1 MRVGGPALAD
11 RGGRRLDT
19 GERFRAASAGWAANI
34 CPMWRAAGVRSGMSS
49 EPMNEPG
56 QAQLLLIRR
65 YARAMR
71 ELQSEAVKARTSRI
85 VARDARRPGAPEP
98 LIEAAKSLA
107 GDSRP
112 PTAPV

>member
-1 MRVGGPALAD
+1 MRVGGAALVD
-11 RGGRRLDT
+11 RGGRPPDT
-19 GERFRAASAGWAANI
+19 GERFRAVSAGRPHNI
-34 CPMWRAAGVRSGMSS
+34 CPMWRAADVWSGMSS

-71 ELQSEAVKARTSRI
+71 ELQSEAVKARRPRAG
-85 VARDARRPGAPEP
+85 ARDGRGPRGPEP

-107 GDSRP
+107 GDARRP
-112 PTAPV
+112 SAPA